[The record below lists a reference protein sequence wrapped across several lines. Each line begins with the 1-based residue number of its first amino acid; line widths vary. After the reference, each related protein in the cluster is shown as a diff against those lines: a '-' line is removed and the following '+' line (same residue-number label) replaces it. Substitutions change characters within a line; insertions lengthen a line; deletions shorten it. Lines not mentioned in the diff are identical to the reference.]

1 MKNLIV
7 SLGINEQG
15 EKEFLDLTKACN
27 VLVAGKT
34 GSGKS
39 AFLHK
44 VINKLINEPKE
55 NLRLFLIDLKD
66 TEFSI

>member
-7 SLGINEQG
+7 PLGINEQG
-15 EKEFLDLTKACN
+15 EKEFLDLNKARN

-44 VINKLINEPKE
+44 AIKYLIENYSNKDV
-55 NLRLFLIDLKD
+55 RLFL
-66 TEFSI
+66 